1 MIKQEPE
8 VRQEPTGSRWNLEL
22 YKPKIEPPP
31 SDQGKIPEIVHDV
44 TAASPKEEMQVMS
57 PLAPLSPFV
66 KEELFHPETS
76 SSPSTNGAIDDEPEP
91 IVQQPP
97 LDPVVADVLR
107 FAFIFN

>member
-1 MIKQEPE
+1 MKQEPE

-31 SDQGKIPEIVHDV
+31 ADQGKVPEIVHG
-44 TAASPKEEMQVMS
+44 AAAISPKEERQVMS
-57 PLAPLSPFV
+57 PLAPISPFV
-66 KEELFHPETS
+66 KEELFHHETS
-76 SSPSTNGAIDDEPEP
+76 SSPSTNGIDDEPEP

-107 FAFIFN
+107 LVFDTFDK